1 MPILPKL
8 IWAESEINPRF
19 SVSNEAPPPPAPA
32 VVLMLTLL
40 GTGVRALTLSGGALV
55 CLTLVCLHSPL

>member
-19 SVSNEAPPPPAPA
+19 SVSNEPPPPA

-40 GTGVRALTLSGGALV
+40 GTGVRALTLSGGALA
-55 CLTLVCLHSPL
+55 CLTLVCPHSPL